1 MVTKRNTK
9 KHKVFSKKNTK
20 KNYYGGVSGPVTG
33 TEEPNWKAVYTEN
46 MKKLRMSGI
55 KLSSEIVSK
64 ALREARETSGYNKWL
79 EQNYPQSTSDSVI
92 SSQAPEST
100 SVSPEIQIPSL
111 VNEDLFNKALA
122 SNVDFLI
129 EQSLQSNEFAY
140 ILEKQ
145 TEKQT
150 EQQANVKQSEKLTE
164 QRTQEQANK
173 SSSDYAKILN
183 DSLKSNTN
191 PNFLKRK
198 EFEYEEIIGKNYGF
212 NTPIPAIT
220 GGSKYFEYGYENKP
234 IKTWIKIFKKYKELQ
249 NVFYK
254 TEDDDERRSDVVK
267 RFNLYLEMM
276 DFYKYV
282 TDNLEVLKNQTGTE
296 RAREI
301 LQNYY
306 TKLNPEENSA
316 INDNDI
322 ATKVFNITIIQG
334 NDEKKGNAKE
344 GVFFVRFVL
353 FNDSIINLFTE
364 KKQLATYAPE
374 ERAARVAEGRP
385 IIENDEKKV
394 KVNIFQLNTTSGL
407 IYGSYDR
414 QSAKDTNTILTTAIP
429 KRALPSAGFDPSN
442 FYTQF
447 KTFEWSLKFIDDNFF
462 KDTRRTGDNMS
473 VLVRSTILYVIA
485 KIFNDTNVKNFING
499 SDINKYYSTSSRV
512 EFARILRTA
521 FPSVSVGF
529 LSELANSYLPIS
541 YQQEGLVKSI
551 FRTFGVTA
559 DVNKEWTNQLNQ
571 IKNFITA
578 SKYKKNED
586 EIKKEMENLP
596 EKFGLDEMTE
606 DVINEFDDTKCAIP
620 YNIFVNLYKRSD
632 DPDKLFL
639 TNIPDNVINSEA
651 LSFINSLELFL
662 TNNKYLSETTKTTIK
677 KEFTKRED
685 YKNTK
690 NIFHTSNDISSSPLE
705 YIEVENHINPK
716 AIESQI
722 TEFDSHTIQEL
733 KLDTIKADIK
743 VTSMPIQSNPFD
755 FKKNLE
761 ESKGTFN
768 SPCCNLNTH
777 ITELGGPETTTIDC
791 QRACLMSQLVYEN
804 TKVVR
809 LFDFENC
816 WGRNETRREET
827 IQVDDSKTFG
837 VKKDIIVKRGLKYLC
852 AYQPDYQYGAYTND
866 ITANKNEINR
876 FNNVPYVKR
885 EADNLQLTNY
895 NYVEHKCHVWVDD
908 ALKRVYVVFR
918 GTISSHDWYITDIG
932 IAAGFGFQEGR
943 LLQIK
948 EILRDVYR
956 QLNSYALKE
965 YGKPDPDDP
974 KKPIFTG
981 DDRQDYKVIF
991 AGHSLGGFLSI
1002 MSSVMVF
1009 NNEIFKYKNT
1019 FQNAISIT
1027 FNPWFPPEA
1036 IPSRSQGVLDSYIPL
1051 INYGTTCA
1059 LAFGICGDAAQ
1070 RTLIPSCSSS
1080 IEGFEEEDEDS
1091 FEVMRE
1097 NPLARGIRTTV
1108 DALSKSCGIANINPV
1123 YFNQVKGPF
1132 YYYLVDSWATTSIKN
1147 VAPRHS
1153 VHNFFGVEI
1162 QKKLLD
1168 FATNYVSLYN
1178 DLPENINKKNNYLDM
1193 LFSELNKPEN
1203 NRRCL
1208 RAIPLLGIQVPGSQL
1223 TQPSQSS
1230 SLTCGLNVTTN
1241 IVLGGNYRLPV
1252 SPAIPFNSGMINLN
1266 PRDAIKSNVT
1276 VTVNPSINNV
1286 PDTPSLGGK
1295 KYKTVVK
1302 KTSKKLRKRRS
1313 KRTTKKLRR

>member
-1 MVTKRNTK
+1 MVTKSKK
-9 KHKVFSKKNTK
+9 KHMVFSKKYTR
-20 KNYYGGVSGPVTG
+20 KNNYFGGDTSKSLAQLYKEIADKNRIGSKLTEEIRQKSMAEAKAQYFAQSEVTG
-33 TEEPNWKAVYTEN
+33 IPPEDWARMKADYYAKSKVTGMSPEVSATDSTMSPEE
-46 MKKLRMSGI
+46 
-55 KLSSEIVSK
+55 SS
-64 ALREARETSGYNKWL
+64 T
-79 EQNYPQSTSDSVI
+79 TDSVM
-92 SSQAPEST
+92 
-100 SVSPEIQIPSL
+100 SPQIQIPSF
-111 VNEDLFNKALA
+111 VDEDLFIKTLA

-129 EQSLQSNEFAY
+129 EQSLESNDFDY

-145 TEKQT
+145 R
-150 EQQANVKQSEKLTE
+150 EQQEEVKQADVKQADYLPILNKRDPKVLTMYE
-164 QRTQEQANK
+164 MKQQQQPWMNPMGNMMQRTNMG
-173 SSSDYAKILN
+173 Y
-183 DSLKSNTN
+183 
-191 PNFLKRK
+191 
-198 EFEYEEIIGKNYGF
+198 
-212 NTPIPAIT
+212 
-220 GGSKYFEYGYENKP
+220 GGSKYFKYNEDKETAPK
-234 IKTWIKIFKKYKELQ
+234 KWVKIFKKFKDLQ

-254 TEDDDERRSDVVK
+254 TGEKDDRRSDEIK

-276 DFYKYV
+276 DFYKHV
-282 TDNLEVLKNQTGTE
+282 IDKLK
-296 RAREI
+296 I
-301 LQNYY
+301 L
-306 TKLNPEENSA
+306 KLNKDYSNFLQTYYNNSSPQEKTA
-316 INDNDI
+316 IGDTDI
-322 ATKVFNITIIQG
+322 VNKILNISIIQG
-334 NDEKKGNAKE
+334 DDEEKGNAKE

-353 FNDSIINLFTE
+353 FNDSITNLFTQQ
-364 KKQLATYAPE
+364 KTFSMYTPE
-374 ERAARVAEGRP
+374 ERNKREAAGDP
-385 IIENDEKKV
+385 IKKNSEKIV
-394 KVNIFQLNTTSGL
+394 NVNIFQLSQTTGL
-407 IYGSYDR
+407 IYGSNER
-414 QSAKDTNTILTTAIP
+414 QSAEDTNRTLTTS
-429 KRALPSAGFDPSN
+429 LPAGSLVPAGFNPSN

-447 KTFEWSLKFIDDNFF
+447 KTFQWSLEFIDNNFF
-462 KDTRRTGDNMS
+462 KNTRRTGDNIS

-485 KIFNDTNVKNFING
+485 KIFNDTTVKNYING
-499 SDINKYYSTSSRV
+499 GDINKYYSESNSSTKFL
-512 EFARILRTA
+512 EILRTA
-521 FPSVSVGF
+521 FPTISVGF
-529 LSELANSYLPIS
+529 LSELANSYLPIT
-541 YQQEGLVKSI
+541 YQKEGLITGVL
-551 FRTFGVTA
+551 RTFRATA
-559 DVNKEWTNQLNQ
+559 DINKEWKNQLQQ

-586 EIKKEMENLP
+586 EIKKETENQPEALDLEGHVME
-596 EKFGLDEMTE
+596 EIID
-606 DVINEFDDTKCAIP
+606 EFDDTKSAIP
-620 YNIFVNLYKRSD
+620 YNVFVNLYKRSD

-639 TNIPDNVINSEA
+639 TNIPDNIINSDA
-651 LSFINSLELFL
+651 LIFVNSLELFL
-662 TNNKYLSETTKTTIK
+662 TNNEYLSETTKNTIK
-677 KEFTKRED
+677 TEFKNRGDD
-685 YKNTK
+685 YTSTK
-690 NIFHTSNDISSSPLE
+690 NIFHTSNEILSTPLK
-705 YIEVENHINPK
+705 YIGVSNHKNPE
-716 AIESQI
+716 AIKTQI
-722 TEFDSHTIQEL
+722 TEFDSHTIKEL
-733 KLDTIKADIK
+733 KLDTIEADIK
-743 VTSMPIQSNPFD
+743 DETMNYQSKPLD
-755 FKKNLE
+755 FKINLKK
-761 ESKGTFN
+761 SQDTFN
-768 SPCCNLNTH
+768 SPCCDLSANINN
-777 ITELGGPETTTIDC
+777 ELGGFDNATIDS

-816 WGRNETRREET
+816 WERNETLRKET
-827 IQVDDSKTFG
+827 IQVIDYKNPG
-837 VKKDIIVKRGLKYLC
+837 VKIDKTITKGLKYLC
-852 AYQPDYQYGAYTND
+852 AYQPDYQYGAYKED
-866 ITANKNEINR
+866 MAGVPLNR
-876 FNNVPYVKR
+876 FNNEPYIQKKDS
-885 EADNLQLTNY
+885 DNLQLVNY
-895 NYVEHKCHVWVDD
+895 DYVEHKCHVWVDD
-908 ALKRVYVVFR
+908 DLKRVYVVFR
-918 GTISSHDWYITDIG
+918 GTVSSHDWYITDIG
-932 IAAGFGFQEGR
+932 ISAGFGFQEGR

-948 EILRDVYR
+948 EILRDIYR
-956 QLNSYALKE
+956 QLNTYAMKYKGDKE
-965 YGKPDPDDP
+965 GKPEYAD
-974 KKPIFTG
+974 G
-981 DDRQDYKVIF
+981 RQDYKVIF

-1009 NNEIFKYKNT
+1009 NNKLFKYKNT

-1091 FEVMRE
+1091 FEAMME

-1168 FATNYVSLYN
+1168 FTTNYVSLYN

-1193 LFSELNKPEN
+1193 LFSELNKPAN